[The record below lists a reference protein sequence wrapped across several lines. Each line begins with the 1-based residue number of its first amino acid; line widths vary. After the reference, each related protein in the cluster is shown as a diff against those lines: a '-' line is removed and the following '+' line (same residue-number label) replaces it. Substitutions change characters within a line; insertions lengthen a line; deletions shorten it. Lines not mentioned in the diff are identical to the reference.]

1 MKLFCNPVRAPSL
14 ACPST
19 VRMVFPLNATAG
31 TTQVGLVKLDPSGSS
46 MITAQLRHCAAPQPN
61 LVPVSPRYS
70 RRKSFIVSSSR
81 TSIGPCG
88 PPLIVMLSVVTS
100 HSPEHGRGHRQ
111 RLDAASGRI
120 EDRVE
125 DRRHDGN

>member
-1 MKLFCNPVRAPSL
+1 MNAFCRADSSPFF
-14 ACPST
+14 ARPST
-19 VRMVFPLNATAG
+19 VRMDLPLKLTAG
-31 TTQVGLVKLDPSGSS
+31 TMHVGLVWLVPSASS
-46 MITAQLRHCAAPQPN
+46 TITEQLRHCAAPQPN

-100 HSPEHGRGHRQ
+100 HSLEHGRSHRQ
-111 RLDAASGRI
+111 GLDAASGRI

-125 DRRHDGN
+125 DRRND